1 MAAITSGRD
10 DFDSI
15 SEGCFLILP
24 QTQRA
29 GTQSKSTAG
38 QKRKRTTRKIQGKVA
53 RRHVDE
59 QHHVPYQGFEQLFG
73 NEEST
78 ACMKMRRI
86 AFEEAWTQTQTIIN
100 DILLDMNRA
109 ALNKIA
115 SFVETS
121 PNSASQ
127 GLVHLPFHEI
137 PTGLVFAGINT
148 PDHNAQFK
156 QIANKLSEN
165 NSNFVAL
172 LQSKDCN
179 NLKNMMKTMIEQ
191 FLSIDAEPSGKEKE
205 DRQETEHDDEIS
217 EQEEDDVDED
227 EHEGTT
233 LSSALLTGTTAQS
246 GNSTFEIS
254 SGGGG
259 TRMKKR
265 ASKLPPYDMQIL
277 EAWYRHVTNVK
288 KSNHPPPN
296 LVVVLQ
302 DLESFEAN
310 MLRDFITIC
319 SEYRLK
325 IPIVFIMGIATS
337 TEILHQSLTKAT
349 IGLLR
354 IEKFWLE
361 QSDVWFNRML
371 EAVFIES
378 VHTLKFGAR
387 PYKFLLDHFY
397 LYDFSMGRATASL
410 KYALMHHYYG
420 NPLSIF
426 SPLVGRSEDDIR
438 STLKEWHDAKLLNE
452 HHITSLRML
461 SSFRAHVDAIAD
473 QDPQQALRLLDD
485 DNDASYLMTE
495 ALAEFILG
503 LKRYQHEFQ
512 YGIELIRALQGQF
525 SNNVGMRKSKRMLL
539 LAALESRDG
548 LTSSEMILWPA
559 SLVRKLDP
567 AGLDQL
573 VKRISPVVEQFGYA
587 LPCDWNERL
596 QMLLGA
602 DAAYQQKVAKKL
614 AGMVLPDEERRSTE
628 TAKKVQMES
637 MDHLKQAGTDK
648 TKIAIEIADWIS
660 ETLKGCLRSYTTV
673 PMYELVYYTSA
684 KLHEKSFSAQPRA
697 AMQTGLGQSY
707 HYLNCA
713 CCSGKTKHQIS
724 PSEHDTCIL
733 YKLYLECGRMI
744 NLFDWFVAFGY
755 VLEREK
761 RSNNKSK
768 SLSEKEVQA
777 RFVRSVAELQFLG
790 FIKPTQRKTDH
801 VQRLTWS
808 NV

>member
-24 QTQRA
+24 QAQT
-29 GTQSKSTAG
+29 TQSKSKIG

-59 QHHVPYQGFEQLFG
+59 EHHIPYQGFEQLFD
-73 NEEST
+73 NEESIE
-78 ACMKMRRI
+78 CMKLRK
-86 AFEEAWTQTQTIIN
+86 AGYEEAWAKTETIIN
-100 DILLDMNRA
+100 DILLDMNRTT
-109 ALNKIA
+109 LDKITL
-115 SFVETS
+115 FVETS
-121 PNSASQ
+121 QNSASE
-127 GLVHLPFHEI
+127 GMVHLPFHEI

-148 PDHNAQFK
+148 PDHSTQFK

-165 NSNFVAL
+165 NNNFVAL

-191 FLSIDAEPSGKEKE
+191 YLSIEIESM
-205 DRQETEHDDEIS
+205 ETNKQQQKDNKNDDDEEIDDD
-217 EQEEDDVDED
+217 EMNDDDEEI
-227 EHEGTT
+227 TT
-233 LSSALLTGTTAQS
+233 SSTHLGNTT
-246 GNSTFEIS
+246 TFEINNAKL
-254 SGGGG
+254 
-259 TRMKKR
+259 KK
-265 ASKLPPYDMQIL
+265 ASKLPAYDMQIL
-277 EAWYRHVTNVK
+277 EAWYRHVTQKN
-288 KSNHPPPN
+288 NARPN

-319 SEYRLK
+319 SEYRLR

-361 QSDVWFNRML
+361 QSDVWFNRVL
-371 EAVFIES
+371 ETVFIDS
-378 VHTLKFGAR
+378 DHTLKFGAR

-426 SPLVGRSEDDIR
+426 TPLLGKTEPEIR
-438 STLKEWHDAKLLNE
+438 STLKEWYDTRVINE

-461 SSFRAHVDAIAD
+461 SSFRMHVDTIAD
-473 QDPQQALRLLDD
+473 HDPQLALRLLDD
-485 DNDASYLMTE
+485 DAFLMTDV
-495 ALAEFILG
+495 LVDFIQG

-512 YGIELIRALQGQF
+512 YGIELVRALQDQF
-525 SNNVGMRKSKRMLL
+525 ANTSVGMRKSKRMLL
-539 LAALESRDG
+539 LAALESTSTGG
-548 LTSSEMILWPA
+548 LTNSEIILWPT

-567 AGLDQL
+567 VGLDRL
-573 VKRISPVVEQFGYA
+573 VHQRFQPVVERFGYS
-587 LPCDWNERL
+587 LPRDWNERL
-596 QMLLGA
+596 QMLLGV
-602 DAAYQQKVAKKL
+602 DEAYQQKVEHRL
-614 AGMVLPDEERRSTE
+614 AGMVLPDEERRRTE
-628 TAKKVQMES
+628 TAKKVQIES
-637 MDHLKQAGTDK
+637 MDHLKHVGTDK

-660 ETLKGCLRSYTTV
+660 DTLKSYLRSYTTV

-697 AMQTGLGQSY
+697 AIQTGLGQSY
-707 HYLNCA
+707 HYLNCT
-713 CCSGKTKHQIS
+713 CCTGKNKHQIL

-761 RSNNKSK
+761 RSEPLN
-768 SLSEKEVQA
+768 EKEVQ
-777 RFVRSVAELQFLG
+777 
-790 FIKPTQRKTDH
+790 
-801 VQRLTWS
+801 
-808 NV
+808 